1 MNAGGAIQGL
11 QTWTG
16 IRPRYTT
23 VKLDDDATGAGG
35 AGETSVP
42 VGDW

>member
-11 QTWTG
+11 QTWTD
-16 IRPRYTT
+16 IRLRYTM
-23 VKLDDDATGAGG
+23 VKLDDDATGAEGV
-35 AGETSVP
+35 GETSLP